1 MKRREHVESKWK
13 KKLAI
18 LLYLLNI
25 SNYQSNSSIIAK
37 NMIALLLTSD
47 FFLVIVLVIR
57 FVAKWE
63 RHYGG

>member
-1 MKRREHVESKWK
+1 MESRWK

-18 LLYLLNI
+18 LLVLNLI
-25 SNYQSNSSIIAK
+25 NILNFQSNSSIIEK
-37 NMIALLLTSD
+37 NMNALPLASD

-57 FVAKWE
+57 FVAEWE